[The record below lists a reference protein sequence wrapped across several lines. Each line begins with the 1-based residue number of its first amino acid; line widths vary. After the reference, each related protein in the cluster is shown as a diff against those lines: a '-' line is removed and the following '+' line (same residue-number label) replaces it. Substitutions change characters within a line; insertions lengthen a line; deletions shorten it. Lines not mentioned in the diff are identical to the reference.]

1 MIRFTLL
8 ALVLTLLSFTQLAC
22 QTANSVAPST
32 VASSPV
38 ASSTPA
44 ASSASAAPLK
54 HEDLVVGEGRRAMWG
69 GKATVQYVGK
79 LLDGTVVDEGKLEF
93 NIGDKTIIKG
103 FNIAVGG
110 SEGLDAMK
118 VGGKR
123 KVVLTPDMAYGATG
137 DGRKIP
143 PNATL
148 TFEIELLKMQGGMG
162 F

>member
-1 MIRFTLL
+1 MIRFMLL
-8 ALVLTLLSFTQLAC
+8 AFVLTLFSLTQWAC
-22 QTANSVAPST
+22 QTANSGAPAT
-32 VASSPV
+32 A
-38 ASSTPA
+38 ASTPA
-44 ASSASAAPLK
+44 ATPTPLADLK
-54 HEDLVVGEGRRAMWG
+54 PEDLVVGEGRRAMWG

-79 LLDGTVVDEGKLEF
+79 LLDGTVVDEGKLDF
-93 NIGDKTIIKG
+93 TIGDKTIIRG

-110 SEGLDAMK
+110 SEGLEAMK

-123 KVVLTPDMAYGATG
+123 RVMLTPDWAYGAAG

-148 TFEIELLKMQGGMG
+148 TFEIELLKVQGGLG